1 MNDLGTHPA
10 SAAIL
15 SPYARALGM
24 DFAEVQGPN
33 GNPVLTLAF
42 GSQVEGRPGVLH
54 GGAIGGLLETAGY
67 AALSHLLAAQGLL
80 RRLKPINVTVQFLS
94 TGKPKPTFAQGR
106 IVRLGRRVAN
116 VAVEAWQD
124 DPGKPIASAVMNI
137 MLASMPQPT
146 GG

>member
-1 MNDLGTHPA
+1 MSDVSEPPV
-10 SAAIL
+10 SSAIL
-15 SPYARALGM
+15 SPYARALGI
-24 DFAEVQGPN
+24 DLAEAAGPHTE
-33 GNPVLTLAF
+33 PVLTVAF
-42 GSQVEGRPGVLH
+42 GKQVEGRPGVLH

-67 AALSHLLAAQGLL
+67 AALTHRLASEGLV

-124 DPGKPIASAVMNI
+124 DPAKPIASAVMNI
-137 MLASMPQPT
+137 MLASLPQPT
-146 GG
+146 RD

>member
-1 MNDLGTHPA
+1 MNDLGAHPA

-15 SPYARALGM
+15 SPYARALGI
-24 DFAEVQGPN
+24 DFAAEHGPN
-33 GNPVLTLAF
+33 GEPILAIAF

-54 GGAIGGLLETAGY
+54 GGTIGGLLETAGY
-67 AALSHLLAAQGLL
+67 AALSHRLAAQGLV

-137 MLASMPQPT
+137 MLSPLAQPAAN
-146 GG
+146 